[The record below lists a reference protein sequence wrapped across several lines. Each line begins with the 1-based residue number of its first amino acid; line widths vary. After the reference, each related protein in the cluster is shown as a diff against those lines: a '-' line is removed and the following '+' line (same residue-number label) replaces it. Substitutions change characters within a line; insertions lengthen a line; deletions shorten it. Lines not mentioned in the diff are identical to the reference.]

1 MRVRLTQGR
10 RDGANEIGPERGVGL
25 GEICMRKLLQVAL
38 LIETSNAYGRG
49 LLEGIAGYLRE
60 HPRWSV
66 YLAEHGRGDTVPF
79 WLNGWKGDGILARIE
94 NRAVARAVSSCRL
107 PTVDLSAARL
117 IRQIPWVETDNA
129 AIARLAAD
137 HLLERGFRR
146 FGFCGLS
153 NFRWSTER
161 GEEFTKCVTGSGHTC
176 STYVTPISDGRAVD
190 WAADQRRLVR
200 WIQKLPKPAGV
211 LACFDMRG
219 RQVLDAC
226 RTAGV
231 RVPDEIAVLGVDDD
245 TVLCELA
252 DPPLSS
258 IAPAAQ
264 RAGFAAAELLER
276 MMRGEKVKPV
286 AQLFP
291 PRGAVTRRS
300 TDALV
305 IEDPDVS
312 AVVGMIRERACR
324 GITVEEIVAAVPLSR
339 RVLESRFRKLL
350 GRTPHQEI
358 VRCRIE
364 AAKQL
369 LASTDL
375 PIKVI
380 AQKTGSPHAEYLN
393 ARFKLE
399 VGMTP
404 GAYRRQAQRSRS
416 AR

>member
-1 MRVRLTQGR
+1 MSR
-10 RDGANEIGPERGVGL
+10 RRKWKGAKRGVGFGL
-25 GEICMRKLLQVAL
+25 NCMRKLLQVAL

-79 WLNGWKGDGILARIE
+79 WLHGWKGDGILARIE

-117 IRQIPWVETDNA
+117 IPQIPWVETDNA
-129 AIARLAAD
+129 AIARLAAE

-153 NFRWSTER
+153 NFRWSAER
-161 GEEFTKCVTGSGHTC
+161 GEQFTKWVAEAGCDC
-176 STYVTPISDGRAVD
+176 SSYVTPVSDSRAVD

-252 DPPLSS
+252 DPPMSS

-276 MMRGEKVKPV
+276 MMKGEKIKPTV
-286 AQLFP
+286 HLFA

-305 IEDPDVS
+305 IDDPEVS
-312 AVVGMIRERACR
+312 AVVRMIRERACQ
-324 GITVEEIVAAVPLSR
+324 GITVEEIVSAVPLSR
-339 RVLESRFRKLL
+339 RVLESRFRRLL

-364 AAKQL
+364 AAKRL

-375 PIKVI
+375 PIKTI
-380 AQKTGSPHAEYLN
+380 AKQTGTSHAEYLN
-393 ARFKLE
+393 ARFKIE
-399 VGMTP
+399 VGITP
-404 GAYRRQAQRSRS
+404 GAYRRQLKRVR
-416 AR
+416 

>member
-1 MRVRLTQGR
+1 
-10 RDGANEIGPERGVGL
+10 
-25 GEICMRKLLQVAL
+25 MRKLLQVAL

-49 LLEGIAGYLRE
+49 LLEGIAAYLRE
-60 HPRWSV
+60 HPGWSV

-79 WLNGWKGDGILARIE
+79 WLHGWKGDGILARIE

-117 IRQIPWVETDNA
+117 IPQIPWVETDNA

-137 HLLERGFRR
+137 HLLERGFRQ

-153 NFRWSTER
+153 NFRWSAER
-161 GEEFTKCVTGSGHTC
+161 GEQFSKFIGEAGYDC
-176 STYVTPISDGRAVD
+176 STYVTPMSDGRAVD
-190 WAADQRRLVR
+190 WAADQRELVR
-200 WIQKLPKPAGV
+200 WIQKLSKPAGV

-252 DPPLSS
+252 APPLSS

-276 MMRGEKVKPV
+276 MMRGEKIKP
-286 AQLFP
+286 APHLFAP
-291 PRGAVTRRS
+291 SGTVTRRS

-305 IEDPDVS
+305 IDDPDVS
-312 AVVGMIRERACR
+312 AAVRMIRERACR
-324 GITVEEIVAAVPLSR
+324 GITVEEIVSAVALSR

-375 PIKVI
+375 PIKAI
-380 AQKTGSPHAEYLN
+380 AKRTGTPHAEYLN
-393 ARFKLE
+393 ARFKLA

-404 GAYRRQAQRSRS
+404 GAYRSRVK
-416 AR
+416 RMR